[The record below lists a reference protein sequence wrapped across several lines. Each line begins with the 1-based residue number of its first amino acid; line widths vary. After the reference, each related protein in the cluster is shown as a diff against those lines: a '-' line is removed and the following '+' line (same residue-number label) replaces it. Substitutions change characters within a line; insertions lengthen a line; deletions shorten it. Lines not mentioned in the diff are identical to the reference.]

1 MTARKSDSEKR
12 VVKLQRELNS
22 AKKALD
28 ATKAELKECKKAI
41 KNMQKENKKKE
52 PVKKLTKRQQS
63 SLSKLPEAID
73 SGSSLSELLLD
84 LGRDWKNTVRAPLWR
99 SLKF

>member
-1 MTARKSDSEKR
+1 SDSEKR
-12 VVKLQRELNS
+12 VAKLQRELNS

-63 SLSKLPEAID
+63 LLSKLSEAID

-84 LGRDWKNTVRAPLWR
+84 LGRG
-99 SLKF
+99 